1 MLTCENAYAERFVRS
16 IKDECLNRMIFV
28 GQASLR
34 RAVSE
39 YVEHNL
45 RERNHQGLENRLL
58 KPSPESK
65 SHTGTISC
73 HTRLGGVLN
82 YYYRKAA

>member
-1 MLTCENAYAERFVRS
+1 
-16 IKDECLNRMIFV
+16 MIFV
-28 GQASLR
+28 GPASLR
-34 RAVSE
+34 HAVSE
-39 YVEHNL
+39 YVEHYH
-45 RERNHQGLENRLL
+45 RERNHQDLENRLL

-65 SHTGTISC
+65 SHTDTISC